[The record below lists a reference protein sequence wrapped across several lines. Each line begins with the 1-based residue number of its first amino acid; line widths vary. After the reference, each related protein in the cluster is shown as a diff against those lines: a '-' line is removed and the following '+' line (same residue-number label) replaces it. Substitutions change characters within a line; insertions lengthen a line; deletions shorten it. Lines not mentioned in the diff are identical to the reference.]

1 MKITGHDLT
10 EKYVETLVIPRATTN
25 IVIRAQAILGFKE
38 FEELLPSPTP
48 REGTRK
54 NKVTGIMEKFLDVED
69 SKYQVALL
77 DWANKRTT
85 WMILKS
91 LEATEGLEWETV
103 KMNEPDT
110 WENYAQ
116 ELIDAGFSDMEV
128 GKMINCVTTVCGLN
142 EEKITEATNSFLV
155 GAVEE
160 TAKQLSTQSSA
171 PLNTES
177 GEPAKG

>member
-10 EKYVETLVIPRATTN
+10 KTYVETLVIPRATTN

-48 REGTRK
+48 REGMRK
-54 NKVTGIMEKFLDVED
+54 NKATGVMESFKDVED
-69 SKYQVALL
+69 EKYKDALM
-77 DWANKRTT
+77 DWATKRST

-91 LEATEGLEWETV
+91 LEATEGLEWENV

-116 ELIDAGFSDMEV
+116 ELIDAGFSDMEI
-128 GKMINCVTTVCGLN
+128 GKMINAVTTVCGLN
-142 EEKITEATNSFLV
+142 ETKIEEATNSFLV

-171 PLNTES
+171 QQNTAS